1 VIADPEE
8 ARQMNSNPGGPGAT
22 GTHDERSLSELS
34 KDLANQTSALAQK
47 EIELAKAELALK
59 GKQLGVGVGAFGAA
73 GLIGLY
79 ALGALT
85 ATAILAL
92 AIVLDAWLA
101 ALIVAAAYGAIAGV
115 LALTGKQKVEEGT
128 PPVPEEAIE
137 STKTDV
143 RHTSQRAKEA
153 RS

>member
-1 VIADPEE
+1 MD
-8 ARQMNSNPGGPGAT
+8 SNLRAEGSTGAT
-22 GTHDERSLSELS
+22 DERSLAELS
-34 KDLANQTSALAQK
+34 KSLANQTSQLAQK

-59 GKQLGVGVGAFGAA
+59 GKRLGIGVGAFGGA
-73 GLIGLY
+73 GLVGLY

-85 ATAILAL
+85 AAAILAL

-101 ALIVAAAYGAIAGV
+101 ALLVGVLYGAIAGV
-115 LALTGKQKVEEGT
+115 LALVGRQKVEQAT

-143 RHTSQRAKEA
+143 QHTARRAKEA

>member
-1 VIADPEE
+1 MDSDSAP
-8 ARQMNSNPGGPGAT
+8 
-22 GTHDERSLSELS
+22 RSTAGSQDDRSISELS
-34 KDLANQTSALAQK
+34 KDLASQTTALAQK

-59 GKQLGVGVGAFGAA
+59 GKRLGMGIGAFGAA
-73 GLIGLY
+73 GLVGLY

-85 ATAILAL
+85 AATILAL

-101 ALIVAAAYGAIAGV
+101 ALIVAAAYAAVAGV

-128 PPVPEEAIE
+128 PPVPEQAIE

-143 RHTSQRAKEA
+143 RHTTQRAKEA

>member
-1 VIADPEE
+1 
-8 ARQMNSNPGGPGAT
+8 MNPNAT
-22 GTHDERSLSELS
+22 QSTGNSQDERSLSELS
-34 KDLANQTSALAQK
+34 RDLANQTSALAQK

-59 GKQLGVGVGAFGAA
+59 GKRLGIGAGAFGAA

-85 ATAILAL
+85 AAAILAL

-101 ALIVAAAYGAIAGV
+101 ALIVGAVYAAIARV
-115 LALTGKQKVEEGT
+115 LALTGKQKVEQAT
-128 PPVPEEAIE
+128 PPMPEQAIE

-143 RHTSQRAKEA
+143 QHTTQRAKEA

>member
-1 VIADPEE
+1 
-8 ARQMNSNPGGPGAT
+8 MNSSTATDTGGSQ
-22 GTHDERSLSELS
+22 DERSFAELS
-34 KDLANQTSALAQK
+34 RDLANQTSALAQK

-59 GKQLGVGVGAFGAA
+59 GKRLGIGVGAFGAA
-73 GLIGLY
+73 GIAGLF

-85 ATAILAL
+85 AAAILAL

-101 ALIVAAAYGAIAGV
+101 ATIVGVAYGAIAGV
-115 LALTGKQKVEEGT
+115 LALAGKQKVEEAS
-128 PPVPEEAIE
+128 PPVPEQAIE

-143 RHTSQRAKEA
+143 RHTTQRAKEA